1 MTDKTKA
8 PEPGSFCST
17 CGAFCHTQPTP
28 EPKDAAPGQL
38 RQFEIPAQ
46 SAAEAEIQ
54 KKLHQMQA
62 EIERDFGAR
71 LMAGAF
77 DKENL
82 PNAKREPTVGEL
94 AESFDQL
101 EERYDA
107 MQRTSA
113 RELSEQVAR
122 NVGFDRRIAA
132 FEAEPNPLFR
142 LAAFHTRLERIE
154 EDQKHAAKRLERVD
168 YWDKGLNGFTSEI
181 NQIGTR
187 QFDTGRRLEIVSES
201 CAAAHKAAR
210 QARWG
215 AFLLAVVVFGLL
227 CGLVIGKVA

>member
-1 MTDKTKA
+1 MTDKTNA
-8 PEPGSFCST
+8 PESGAFCPT
-17 CGAFCHTQPTP
+17 CGAPNV
-28 EPKDAAPGQL
+28 
-38 RQFEIPAQ
+38 RQFTIPAQ
-46 SAAEAEIQ
+46 TAAEVEIQ
-54 KKLHQMQA
+54 KKLHRMQA

-71 LMAGAF
+71 LMAAGA
-77 DKENL
+77 
-82 PNAKREPTVGEL
+82 AKPDVEQFLDNHDSRIER
-94 AESFDQL
+94 L
-101 EERYDA
+101 EEGYDA

-181 NQIGTR
+181 NHIGTR

-201 CAAAHKAAR
+201 CAAARKEAR
-210 QARWG
+210 RALWLI
-215 AFLLAVVVFGLL
+215 LLIVIVL
-227 CGLVIGKVA
+227 CGLTLGLAIDMAGA